1 MDTRTD
7 AEAMPNLHKAC
18 QLMRGVIDAL
28 DAYPAFDQPDH
39 ERAVKNMTLVQVSLK
54 FVLHEYDLPG
64 KIEVD
69 LPYDG
74 EPEYI
79 YECEDG
85 KRYSEDYIK
94 ACDQQ
99 YPKIIKALRKSLA
112 PFDGDTLY
120 YKQIDR
126 INIAIELLEIAMF
139 NSL

>member
-28 DAYPAFDQPDH
+28 DAYP
-39 ERAVKNMTLVQVSLK
+39 
-54 FVLHEYDLPG
+54 PG